1 MQFQGSNP
9 RQQIPT
15 QQYFHQS
22 QQMALQN
29 HNQAIAAVA
38 AAAGQPQQQPAQV
51 LYNYPPTL
59 HGQVPAFYSQHLPGP
74 PPMIANQAQPPQ
86 IPSMHQAQPPPGN
99 QQGQAVQPQSST
111 GGGQQALAQQHIQP
125 NPSSHPPTALSQG
138 QQPTPGHQP
147 QGPSRPQ
154 PTPTPPIIIQQGP
167 AQTHQVGH
175 AGASSSSHQG
185 MINHPMG
192 PPPQGLQVH
201 DQSPQQPA
209 PTNMPYTRNPH
220 PKPYNE
226 QKRQRKGI
234 AIIDPETRK
243 EVVVNKPATTA
254 TEVDAQ
260 REATISAEKE
270 VVGQDTPS
278 IREVHIL
285 ISIL

>member
-1 MQFQGSNP
+1 MG
-9 RQQIPT
+9 
-15 QQYFHQS
+15 
-22 QQMALQN
+22 
-29 HNQAIAAVA
+29 
-38 AAAGQPQQQPAQV
+38 
-51 LYNYPPTL
+51 
-59 HGQVPAFYSQHLPGP
+59 
-74 PPMIANQAQPPQ
+74 
-86 IPSMHQAQPPPGN
+86 AQPPPGN

-125 NPSSHPPTALSQG
+125 NPASHPPTALSQG

-243 EVVVNKPATTA
+243 EVVVTKSGSNSAATDT
-254 TEVDAQ
+254 DAQ
-260 REATISAEKE
+260 KDTAISVDK
-270 VVGQDTPS
+270 DT
-278 IREVHIL
+278 V
-285 ISIL
+285 